1 MELKRQKVALEI
13 LKALIVAHPNDYADQ
28 LSQKAF
34 KIADKFIEESQKN
47 AKTKN
52 YRRNPLRVHR
62 FSL

>member
-34 KIADKFIEESQKN
+34 KIADKFIEESQK
-47 AKTKN
+47 
-52 YRRNPLRVHR
+52 LC
-62 FSL
+62 